1 MMGLRRCDESNTEM
15 NSPVDSDNEEEEKS
29 SSSSD
34 GGGGGEIREESEEDD
49 EGDAFEKRQG
59 AF

>member
-1 MMGLRRCDESNTEM
+1 MMGLRRCDESNMEM